1 MSKWA
6 IVTGASSGI
15 GAAFSPLLAAKG
27 YNLILVARRKERLQ
41 ALQEQ
46 LVKDYKIEAR
56 VHVADLTD
64 PEAPKKLLESVD
76 HPINVLINNA
86 GFGKAGEARSI
97 PLDDQLKMIDLN
109 VRSLTALT
117 LVFLPKMMEQGHGCI
132 LNVGS
137 VVGFL
142 SVPYMSVYAATKAYV
157 LSFSEGLDQET
168 RSHGVRVQVLC
179 PGSTQSEF
187 YDVAQSGDKK
197 IDRPDS
203 VMMTAEQVAK
213 IGVDM
218 IHTGSSTKV
227 AGFMNRVVSFT
238 PRILPRRLM
247 TYISGR
253 FTPAAPSN

>member
-27 YNLILVARRKERLQ
+27 YNLILVARRRERLQ

-64 PEAPKKLLESVD
+64 PEAPKNLLDSIE
-76 HPINVLINNA
+76 HPIDVLVNNA
-86 GFGKAGEARSI
+86 GFGKAGEASAI
-97 PLDDQLKMIDLN
+97 PVEDQLKMIDLN
-109 VRSLTALT
+109 IRALTALT
-117 LVFLPKMMEQGHGCI
+117 LTFLPKMRERGSGCI

-137 VVGFL
+137 VVGFV

-157 LSFSEGLDQET
+157 LSFSEALDHET
-168 RSHGVRVQVLC
+168 RPHGVRVQVLC

-203 VMMTAEQVAK
+203 VMMTSEQVAK
-213 IGVDM
+213 IGVNM
-218 IHTGSSTKV
+218 IGGGSSTKV
-227 AGFMNRVVSFT
+227 AGFMNRLVSFI
-238 PRILPRRLM
+238 PRLLPRRLM
-247 TYISGR
+247 TFISGR
-253 FTPAAPSN
+253 FTPAAPSK

>member
-15 GAAFSPLLAAKG
+15 GAAFSPILAAKG

-56 VHVADLTD
+56 VHMADLTD
-64 PEAPKKLLESVD
+64 PEAPKTLLDSLD
-76 HPINVLINNA
+76 HPIDVLVNNA
-86 GFGKAGEARSI
+86 GFGKAGEASSI

-109 VRSLTALT
+109 IRSLTALSLT
-117 LVFLPKMMEQGHGCI
+117 FLPMMKEQGRGSI

-157 LSFSEGLDQET
+157 LSFSESLDYET
-168 RSHGVRVQVLC
+168 QSYGVRVQVLC

-218 IHTGSSTKV
+218 IERGKRTKV
-227 AGFMNRVVSFT
+227 AGSMNSLVSFL
-238 PRILPRRLM
+238 PRLLPRRLM